1 MTATTGARTPFDWEA
16 EGQRLGASL
25 EGYAA
30 IVVLGLDPVATGHV
44 AVGIGRAQCDRR
56 RVAVGDLFGES
67 PPIQALVS
75 SDDPHGL
82 VDSFVYGIS
91 LNRVAHLVDGTEQ
104 LFVMPSGT
112 DVPDYAEVLPN
123 PRWHRLASG
132 FREVGAL
139 LVLAVPATAPRVED
153 LVAATDGAVL
163 VGEFV
168 PRKLPVAR
176 VIASVRQPRPETESA
191 FVPLRPPRRRRRSI
205 AIAAAL
211 LIVAAV
217 GAGGVWLASG
227 SQIFGGT
234 RSGGRKP
241 AAASAAGRIA
251 KTDSRAAIG
260 AAVGA
265 AAAPAAPAADAPPL
279 PVAANPADSA
289 QASAFAVELMAA
301 NTQTGAILKLQNDG
315 KNLPVPTFSAILSQG
330 SRWFKVIAGAYPDR
344 TGADSLLVDLRRRH
358 LLDARSGTVV
368 RVPFAF
374 LIDSGVPATAVPGM
388 VASYANRG
396 DPVYALRQSNGTA
409 WLLAGAFESP
419 EQAALYAESL
429 RSSGKTP
436 TFVYRKGRSF

>member
-1 MTATTGARTPFDWEA
+1 MTAPTGARTPFDWEA
-16 EGQRLGASL
+16 EGRLLGASL
-25 EGYAA
+25 DEYGA
-30 IVVLGLDPVATGHV
+30 IVVLGLDPVATGRV
-44 AVGIGRAQCDRR
+44 AIGIGRAQCDRR

-67 PPIQALVS
+67 PPIQELIS

-91 LNRVAHLVDGTEQ
+91 LNRVAHLVEGTEQ

-112 DVPDYAEVLPN
+112 DVPDYEDVLPN
-123 PRWHRLASG
+123 PRWRRLASG

-139 LVLAVPATAPRVED
+139 LVLAAPATAPRVED
-153 LVAATDGAVL
+153 LVTATDGAVL

-168 PRKLPVAR
+168 PRKLPVAQ

-191 FVPLRPPRRRRRSI
+191 FVPIARPRRDRRTLL
-205 AIAAAL
+205 IAAAVL
-211 LIVAAV
+211 VVAV
-217 GAGGVWLASG
+217 LGAGGFWLSRR
-227 SQIFGGT
+227 SQIFGG
-234 RSGGRKP
+234 RP
-241 AAASAAGRIA
+241 AAAQKSTTSSAAGRVA
-251 KTDSRAAIG
+251 NADSAASVG
-260 AAVGA
+260 TAVP
-265 AAAPAAPAADAPPL
+265 PAATAANTPPL
-279 PVAANPADSA
+279 PAVANPADSA

-315 KNLPVPTFSAILSQG
+315 RNLPVPTFAPILSQG
-330 SRWFKVIAGAYPDR
+330 SRWFKVIAGAYPDHA
-344 TGADSLLVDLRRRH
+344 GADSLLVDLRRRR
-358 LLDARSGTVV
+358 LLDTRSGTVV

-374 LIDSGVPATAVPGM
+374 LIDSGVPATAVAGM
-388 VASYANRG
+388 VATYASHG

-436 TFVYRKGRSF
+436 TLVYRKGRSF

>member
-25 EGYAA
+25 ESYSA
-30 IVVLGLDPVATGHV
+30 IVVLGLDPVATGRV
-44 AVGIGRAQCDRR
+44 ALGIGRAQCDAR

-91 LNRVAHLVDGTEQ
+91 LNRVAHLVEGTEQ

-112 DVPDYAEVLPN
+112 DVPDYEEVLPN

-191 FVPLRPPRRRRRSI
+191 FVPLNRPRPHRRAI
-205 AIAAAL
+205 VIAAAL
-211 LIVAAV
+211 LIV
-217 GAGGVWLASG
+217 GAIGGGIWLARG
-227 SQIFGGT
+227 SQIFGGR
-234 RSGGRKP
+234 RSG
-241 AAASAAGRIA
+241 AHTTTAASAAGRIA
-251 KTDSRAAIG
+251 KTDSV
-260 AAVGA
+260 AAVA
-265 AAAPAAPAADAPPL
+265 AAATPAVPAANAPPL
-279 PVAANPADSA
+279 PAAANPTDSA

-315 KNLPVPTFSAILSQG
+315 KNLPVPTFSPILSQG

-344 TGADSLLVDLRRRH
+344 AGADSLLVDLRRRH

-388 VASYANRG
+388 VATYANHG

-436 TFVYRKGRSF
+436 TLVYRKGRSF

>member
-1 MTATTGARTPFDWEA
+1 MTATTGARTPFDWDA

-25 EGYAA
+25 EGYSA
-30 IVVLGLDPVATGHV
+30 IVVLGLDPVATGRV
-44 AVGIGRAQCDRR
+44 ALGIGRAQCDSR

-112 DVPDYAEVLPN
+112 DVPDYEDVLPN

-168 PRKLPVAR
+168 PRKLPVAQ

-191 FVPLRPPRRRRRSI
+191 FVPLRRPRPRPRRRSI
-205 AIAAAL
+205 VIAAAL
-211 LIVAAV
+211 LMVAAV
-217 GAGGVWLASG
+217 GAGIWLVG
-227 SQIFGGT
+227 RSQIFGLR
-234 RSGGRKP
+234 RSG
-241 AAASAAGRIA
+241 AQNTSATSAAGRIA
-251 KTDSRAAIG
+251 KTDSG
-260 AAVGA
+260 AAVAA
-265 AAAPAAPAADAPPL
+265 AAAPAVPAANTPPL

-315 KNLPVPTFSAILSQG
+315 KNLPVPTFSPILSQG
-330 SRWFKVIAGAYPDR
+330 SRWFKVIAGAYSDR
-344 TGADSLLVDLRRRH
+344 AGADSLLVDLRRRH

-388 VASYANRG
+388 VATYANHG